1 MNPKFDY
8 MLKLNSLCFSA
19 FSAEY
24 SLLEHVMFVEKI
36 INAEKQHM
44 KLEGYLL

>member
-8 MLKLNSLCFSA
+8 ILKLNSVRFST

-36 INAEKQHM
+36 INAEKQHLN
-44 KLEGYLL
+44 LEGYLL

>member
-1 MNPKFDY
+1 
-8 MLKLNSLCFSA
+8 MLELNSVCFLA

-24 SLLEHVMFVEKI
+24 SLLEHVVFVEKI

>member
-1 MNPKFDY
+1 MYPKFDY

-19 FSAEY
+19 AY

-36 INAEKQHM
+36 INAEM
-44 KLEGYLL
+44 